1 MQMHIIKKENLKSYI
16 HIDHTPIINE
26 IERSIKFYNWDFI
39 LSSLPSG
46 SFLVGGYIRDLILG
60 RLNSVMALDVDV
72 DIVVPKNAIKI
83 GKKIADK
90 FEGKLII
97 LDGERDVVRIVFKH
111 ISIDIS
117 SQISPS
123 IDIDLLSRDFSINAI
138 AFSFEEKLL
147 IDPSNGIKDLKLAF
161 LRTNSKQNLWD
172 DPLRILRCFRFVS
185 ELDFNVDVNL
195 INFLKTYKNQLRRVA
210 NERINYEIQR
220 IIRGK
225 KASQAINLIN
235 KLKIFDYIQSEKN
248 LIFLDLEKT
257 NFEEFNSFEKEKF
270 APLFFLVQILDEFSL
285 KNLKFSKSEISKIK
299 LLRKWN
305 LLLKKKNI
313 YEFNEIERFDL
324 HKELETILPS
334 FILFLPEPLYLDW
347 LTRWRDKD
355 DKLFHPSNLIKG
367 EVVKKYL
374 KIQDGP
380 ILGKVINY
388 LSREL
393 AYNRLDNFDE
403 AIYKGKQWIQ
413 QNAPKCD

>member
-1 MQMHIIKKENLKSYI
+1 MQMHIINKENLKNHI
-16 HIDHTPIINE
+16 PIDHTTIINE

-46 SFLVGGYIRDLILG
+46 SYLVGGYIRDLILG
-60 RLNSVMALDVDV
+60 RLNSVIDV

-83 GKKIADK
+83 GKKIADE

-97 LDGERDVVRIVFKH
+97 LDESRDVVRIIFKH
-111 ISIDIS
+111 ISIDIA

-123 IDIDLLSRDFSINAI
+123 INTDLLSRDFSINAI
-138 AFSFEEKLL
+138 AFSFEKKLL
-147 IDPSNGIKDLKLAF
+147 LDPSNGIKDLHLAF

-185 ELDFNVDVNL
+185 ELDFNVDINL
-195 INFLKTYKNQLRRVA
+195 INFIKTCKSQLRLVA

-220 IIRGK
+220 IIRGE
-225 KASQAINLIN
+225 KASQAIKLIN
-235 KLKIFDYIQSEKN
+235 KFKIFDYIQSEKN

-257 NFEEFNSFEKEKF
+257 NFEEFNKFEKENF
-270 APLFFLVQILDEFSL
+270 FPLFFLTQILDEFSL
-285 KNLKFSKSEISKIK
+285 KNLKFSKSEISKIR

-305 LLLKKKNI
+305 ILLKIKTIN
-313 YEFNEIERFDL
+313 EFNERERFDL
-324 HKELETILPS
+324 HKELENILPS
-334 FILFLPEPLYLDW
+334 FILFLPESFYINW
-347 LTRWRDKD
+347 LARWRDKE

-374 KIQDGP
+374 KIKDGP

-403 AIYKGKQWIQ
+403 AIYKGKQWIK

>member
-1 MQMHIIKKENLKSYI
+1 MQMHIIKKEKLKNHI
-16 HIDHTPIINE
+16 PIDHTLIINE

-39 LSSLPSG
+39 LSSLPPG
-46 SFLVGGYIRDLILG
+46 SFLVGGYIRDLILE
-60 RLNSVMALDVDV
+60 RLDSAIDV
-72 DIVVPKNAIKI
+72 DIVVPNNAINV
-83 GKKIADK
+83 GKKISDK
-90 FEGKLII
+90 FEGKFII
-97 LDGERDVVRIVFKH
+97 LDEKREIVRIVFKH
-111 ISIDIS
+111 ISIDIA
-117 SQISPS
+117 SQVSPS

-147 IDPSNGIKDLKLAF
+147 IDPSNGIKDLQHAF
-161 LRTNSKQNLWD
+161 LRTNSKQNLLD

-195 INFLKTYKNQLRRVA
+195 INFIKTYKNKLRLVA
-210 NERINYEIQR
+210 NERINNEIQR

-235 KLKIFDYIQSEKN
+235 KLKIFDYIQSEKI
-248 LIFLDLEKT
+248 LIFLDLEII
-257 NFEEFNSFEKEKF
+257 NFEEFNKFEKENYL
-270 APLFFLVQILDEFSL
+270 PLFFLIQILDEFSL

-305 LLLKKKNI
+305 LLLKIKTIN
-313 YEFNEIERFDL
+313 EFSERERFDL
-324 HKELETILPS
+324 HQELETILPS
-334 FILFLPEPLYLDW
+334 FILFLPKSFHIDW
-347 LTRWRDKD
+347 LARWRDKD

-380 ILGKVINY
+380 ILGQVINY

-393 AYNRLDNFDE
+393 AYNRLENFDE

>member
-1 MQMHIIKKENLKSYI
+1 MQMHIIKKEDLKNHI
-16 HIDHTPIINE
+16 FIDHTLIINE
-26 IERSIKFYNWDFI
+26 IERSIKSYNWDFI

-60 RLNSVMALDVDV
+60 RLNSVIDV
-72 DIVVPKNAIKI
+72 DILVPKNAINV

-97 LDGERDVVRIVFKH
+97 LDEARDVVRIIFKH
-111 ISIDIS
+111 ISIDIA

-147 IDPSNGIKDLKLAF
+147 IDPSNGIKDLKLSF
-161 LRTNSKQNLWD
+161 LRTNSKQNILD
-172 DPLRILRCFRFVS
+172 DPLRILRCFRFIS
-185 ELDFNVDVNL
+185 ELDFNVDVDL
-195 INFLKTYKNQLRRVA
+195 IDFIKTYKNQLRLVA

-220 IIRGK
+220 IIRGGE
-225 KASQAINLIN
+225 ASQAIILIN
-235 KLKIFDYIQSEKN
+235 KFKIFDYIQSQKN
-248 LIFLDLEKT
+248 LIFLDLEKI
-257 NFEEFNSFEKEKF
+257 NFEEFNKFEKEKF
-270 APLFFLVQILDEFSL
+270 LPLFYLVQILDEFSL
-285 KNLKFSKSEISKIK
+285 KNLKFSKSEISKIR

-305 LLLKKKNI
+305 LLLKVQNI
-313 YEFNEIERFDL
+313 YEFNERERFDL

-334 FILFLPEPLYLDW
+334 FILFLPESLYLDW

-367 EVVKKYL
+367 DVLKKYL

-388 LSREL
+388 LSMEL
-393 AYNRLDNFDE
+393 AYNRLNNFDE

>member
-1 MQMHIIKKENLKSYI
+1 MQMHIIKKEDLKNHI
-16 HIDHTPIINE
+16 FIDHTLIINE

-60 RLNSVMALDVDV
+60 RLNYVIDV
-72 DIVVPKNAIKI
+72 DILVPKNAINV

-90 FEGKLII
+90 FEGKFII
-97 LDGERDVVRIVFKH
+97 LDEARDVVRIIFKH
-111 ISIDIS
+111 ISIDIA

-147 IDPSNGIKDLKLAF
+147 IDPSNGIKDLQLAF
-161 LRTNSKQNLWD
+161 LRTNSKQNLLD
-172 DPLRILRCFRFVS
+172 DPLRILRCFRFIS
-185 ELDFNVDVNL
+185 ELDFNVDVTL
-195 INFLKTYKNQLRRVA
+195 IDFIKNYKNQLRLVA

-225 KASQAINLIN
+225 KASQAITLIN
-235 KLKIFDYIQSEKN
+235 KFKIFDYIQSQKN
-248 LIFLDLEKT
+248 LIFLDLEKI
-257 NFEEFNSFEKEKF
+257 NFEEFNKFEKEKF
-270 APLFFLVQILDEFSL
+270 LPLFYLVQILDEFSL
-285 KNLKFSKSEISKIK
+285 KNLKFSKSEISKIR

-305 LLLKKKNI
+305 LLLKVQNI
-313 YEFNEIERFDL
+313 YEFNERERFDL
-324 HKELETILPS
+324 HQELETILPS
-334 FILFLPEPLYLDW
+334 FIPFLPKSFYINW

-367 EVVKKYL
+367 NVLKKYL

-380 ILGKVINY
+380 TLGKVINY
-388 LSREL
+388 LSMEL
-393 AYNRLDNFDE
+393 AYNRLNNFDE

>member
-1 MQMHIIKKENLKSYI
+1 MHIIKKGDLKNHI
-16 HIDHTPIINE
+16 LIDHTLIINE
-26 IERSIKFYNWDFI
+26 IERSIKFYNWDFV

-46 SFLVGGYIRDLILG
+46 SCLVGGYIRDLILG
-60 RLNSVMALDVDV
+60 RLNSLIDV
-72 DIVVPKNAIKI
+72 DILVPQNAINV

-97 LDGERDVVRIVFKH
+97 LDEARDVVRIIFKH
-111 ISIDIS
+111 ISIDIA

-147 IDPSNGIKDLKLAF
+147 IDPSNGIKDLKLSF
-161 LRTNSKQNLWD
+161 LRTNSKQNILD
-172 DPLRILRCFRFVS
+172 DPLRILRCFRFIS
-185 ELDFNVDVNL
+185 ELDFNVDLNL
-195 INFLKTYKNQLRRVA
+195 INFIKTYKNQLRLVA

-220 IIRGK
+220 IIRGG
-225 KASQAINLIN
+225 KASQAIILIN
-235 KLKIFDYIQSEKN
+235 KFKIFDYIQSEKN
-248 LIFLDLEKT
+248 LIFLDLEKI
-257 NFEEFNSFEKEKF
+257 NFEEFNKFEKEKF
-270 APLFFLVQILDEFSL
+270 LPLFYLVQILDEFSL
-285 KNLKFSKSEISKIK
+285 KNLKFSKSEISKIR

-305 LLLKKKNI
+305 CLLKIKTI
-313 YEFNEIERFDL
+313 YEFNERERFDL

-334 FILFLPEPLYLDW
+334 FILFLPESFHISW
-347 LTRWRDKD
+347 LARWRDKD

-367 EVVKKYL
+367 NVLKKYL

-380 ILGKVINY
+380 ILGMLINY

-393 AYNRLDNFDE
+393 AFNRLDNFDE

>member
-1 MQMHIIKKENLKSYI
+1 MHIIKKGDLKNHI
-16 HIDHTPIINE
+16 LIDHTLIINE
-26 IERSIKFYNWDFI
+26 IERSIKFYNWDFV

-46 SFLVGGYIRDLILG
+46 SCLVGGYIRDLILG
-60 RLNSVMALDVDV
+60 RLNSLIDV
-72 DIVVPKNAIKI
+72 DILVPKNAINV

-97 LDGERDVVRIVFKH
+97 LDEARDVVRIIFKH
-111 ISIDIS
+111 ISIDIA

-147 IDPSNGIKDLKLAF
+147 IDPSNGIKDLKLSF
-161 LRTNSKQNLWD
+161 LRTNSKQNLLD
-172 DPLRILRCFRFVS
+172 DPLRILRCFRFIS
-185 ELDFNVDVNL
+185 ELDFNVDLTL
-195 INFLKTYKNQLRRVA
+195 IDFIKTYKNQLRLVA

-220 IIRGK
+220 IIRGE
-225 KASQAINLIN
+225 KASQAIILIN
-235 KLKIFDYIQSEKN
+235 KFKIFDYIQSEKN
-248 LIFLDLEKT
+248 LIFLDLEKI
-257 NFEEFNSFEKEKF
+257 NFEEFNKFEKEKF
-270 APLFFLVQILDEFSL
+270 LPLFYLIQILDEFSL
-285 KNLKFSKSEISKIK
+285 KNLKFSKSEISKIR

-305 LLLKKKNI
+305 LLLKVQNI
-313 YEFNEIERFDL
+313 YEFNERERFDL
-324 HKELETILPS
+324 HQELENILPS
-334 FILFLPEPLYLDW
+334 FIILLPESFHINW
-347 LTRWRDKD
+347 LIRWRDKD

-367 EVVKKYL
+367 DVLKKYL

-388 LSREL
+388 LSMEL
-393 AYNRLDNFDE
+393 AYNRLNNFDE

>member
-1 MQMHIIKKENLKSYI
+1 MQMHIVNKEDLKK
-16 HIDHTPIINE
+16 HILTDHTLIINE
-26 IERSIKFYNWDFI
+26 IERSIKSYNLDFI

-60 RLNSVMALDVDV
+60 RLNSVIDV
-72 DIVVPKNAIKI
+72 DILVPKNAINV

-90 FEGKLII
+90 FEGKFII
-97 LDGERDVVRIVFKH
+97 LDEARDVVRIIFKH
-111 ISIDIS
+111 ISIDIT

-147 IDPSNGIKDLKLAF
+147 IDPSNGIKDLQLAF
-161 LRTNSKQNLWD
+161 LRTNSKQNLLD
-172 DPLRILRCFRFVS
+172 DPLRILRCFRFIS
-185 ELDFNVDVNL
+185 ELDFNVDNNL
-195 INFLKTYKNQLRRVA
+195 IDFIKTYKNQLRLVA

-225 KASQAINLIN
+225 KASQTIILIN
-235 KLKIFDYIQSEKN
+235 KLKIFDYIQSDKN
-248 LIFLDLEKT
+248 LIFLDLEKI
-257 NFEEFNSFEKEKF
+257 NFEELNKFEKKNF
-270 APLFFLVQILDEFSL
+270 LPLFYLVQILDEFSL
-285 KNLKFSKSEISKIK
+285 KNLKFSKSEISKIR

-305 LLLKKKNI
+305 FFLKMQTI
-313 YEFNEIERFDL
+313 YEINERERFDL
-324 HKELETILPS
+324 HRELETILPS
-334 FILFLPEPLYLDW
+334 FILFLPESLHLNW
-347 LTRWRDKD
+347 LARWRDKD

-367 EVVKKYL
+367 DVLKKYL

-380 ILGKVINY
+380 ILGEVINY
-388 LSREL
+388 LSMEL
-393 AYNRLDNFDE
+393 AYNRLNNFDE

>member
-1 MQMHIIKKENLKSYI
+1 MQMHIIKKEDLKNHI
-16 HIDHTPIINE
+16 FIDHTLIINE
-26 IERSIKFYNWDFI
+26 IERSIKYYDWDFI

-60 RLNSVMALDVDV
+60 RLNSVIDV
-72 DIVVPKNAIKI
+72 DILVPKNAINV

-90 FEGKLII
+90 FEGKFII
-97 LDGERDVVRIVFKH
+97 LDETRDVVRIIFKH
-111 ISIDIS
+111 ISIDIA

-147 IDPSNGIKDLKLAF
+147 IDPSNGIKDLKLSF
-161 LRTNSKQNLWD
+161 LRTNSKQNLLD
-172 DPLRILRCFRFVS
+172 DPLRILRCFRFIS
-185 ELDFNVDVNL
+185 ELDFNVDINL
-195 INFLKTYKNQLRRVA
+195 IDFIKTYKNQLRLVA

-225 KASQAINLIN
+225 KASQAIILIN
-235 KLKIFDYIQSEKN
+235 KFKIFDYIQSEKN
-248 LIFLDLEKT
+248 LIFLDLEKI
-257 NFEEFNSFEKEKF
+257 NFKELNKFEKKKF
-270 APLFFLVQILDEFSL
+270 LPLFYLVQILDEFSL
-285 KNLKFSKSEISKIK
+285 KNLKFSKSEISKIR

-305 LLLKKKNI
+305 FFLKIQTI
-313 YEFNEIERFDL
+313 YEFNERERFDL

-334 FILFLPEPLYLDW
+334 FILFLPESFYINW
-347 LTRWRDKD
+347 LARWRDKD
-355 DKLFHPSNLIKG
+355 DKLFHPSNLIRG
-367 EVVKKYL
+367 DILKKYL

-388 LSREL
+388 LSMEL
-393 AYNRLDNFDE
+393 AYNRLNNFDE

>member
-1 MQMHIIKKENLKSYI
+1 MQMHIIKKENLKSHI

-60 RLNSVMALDVDV
+60 RLNSVMALDV

-147 IDPSNGIKDLKLAF
+147 IDPSNGIRDLKLAF

-195 INFLKTYKNQLRRVA
+195 INFFKTYKNQLRRVA

-248 LIFLDLEKT
+248 LMFLDLEKT
-257 NFEEFNSFEKEKF
+257 NFEEFNKFEKEKF

-305 LLLKKKNI
+305 LLLKKKTI
-313 YEFNEIERFDL
+313 YEFNERERFDL

-403 AIYKGKQWIQ
+403 AIFKGKQWIQ